1 MDARNV
7 RVIRNYEDMQTDENA
22 VYIDDTARFYLGNL
36 AWDTKIIIKGRRDVE
51 GIIKP
56 LKAHDGD
63 GQIARMSEQLRD
75 KAMIEWGEE
84 VLLEHM

>member
-7 RVIRNYEDMQTDENA
+7 RVIRHYEDMETDENA
-22 VYIDDTARFYLGNL
+22 VYIDESARFYLGNL
-36 AWDTKIIIKGRRDVE
+36 EWGTKIMINGRRHVE

-56 LKAHDGD
+56 LKTHDGD
-63 GQIARMSEQLRD
+63 GQIARMSDQMRD